1 MVPFLVTYHLSLNFL
16 HNIIRDDTYLLYM
29 NEDVK
34 NLFIP
39 GPMISFGRARKLS
52 SYLVRVKL
60 YPLHRKVGSRKCAKS
75 LCDYMSDT
83 DTFTSNASGESF
95 EINHHLNCDDRCII
109 NLLTCKQLQKQYTWE
124 TTDDFRYTWSNY
136 KSNFRKFDKKQS
148 CMQEHLY
155 RRFSSPGH
163 MGFLND
169 VSGTLI
175 DKMVGSDSKKR
186 EDYWMSTLKTMAP

>member
-39 GPMISFGRARKLS
+39 GPMISFRSARKLS

-60 YPLHRKVGSRKCAKS
+60 YPLHRKVGPRKCAKS
-75 LCDYMSDT
+75 LCDYVSDT
-83 DTFTSNASGESF
+83 DTFTSTVSGESF
-95 EINHHLNCDDRCII
+95 EINHHLNCDDRCMIY
-109 NLLTCKQLQKQYTWE
+109 LLTCKQLQKQYTWE
-124 TTDDFRYTWSNY
+124 TKDDFRYTWNNY
-136 KSNFRKFDKKQS
+136 KFNFRKFDRKQS

-155 RRFSSPGH
+155 RYFSSPGH

-169 VSGTLI
+169 VSCTLI

-186 EDYWMSTLKTMAP
+186 ED